1 MPSVKTALLT
11 VAAPARIGLAG
22 VLAEIG
28 SPLLAAVSVTG
39 VWILVLMAVLASR
52 DLESKEILDAQQ

>member
-1 MPSVKTALLT
+1 M
-11 VAAPARIGLAG
+11 
-22 VLAEIG
+22 LAEIG